1 MPQLEAHDWAPQL
14 IWLAICFIGLYII
27 MAKAAIPRIGGVLEQ
42 RRDKIASDLDQAQ
55 NLKNETEKAIA
66 DYETALAEARAK
78 AHAIAEETRV
88 ALKAETDKQASE
100 LEAKL
105 DVKVADAEASIRAT
119 KDAAMAQVRDVAA
132 DIAGVIVKE
141 MIGGTV
147 TKAKVNAALKKI
159 DAQNA

>member
-27 MAKAAIPRIGGVLEQ
+27 MAKAVIPRIGGVLEQ

-55 NLKNETEKAIA
+55 SLKNETEKAIA

-78 AHAIAEETRV
+78 GHSIAEETRV
-88 ALKAETDKQASE
+88 ALKADTDKQASE
-100 LEAKL
+100 LEVKL
-105 DVKVADAEASIRAT
+105 DVKVAEAETRIRAT
-119 KDAAMAQVRDVAA
+119 KEAAMAQVRDVAA
-132 DIAGVIVKE
+132 DIAGLIVKE
-141 MIGGTV
+141 MIGGSV
-147 TKAKVNAALKKI
+147 TKAKVNAALKKT